1 MNGNGR
7 KMKTVEDFYKEISDS
22 KELQEE
28 LKNASEEMLE
38 AFLKK
43 HDCAASAEDF
53 VNYMKSQK
61 KPQAE
66 GELSDDTAE
75 NVAGGRF
82 LWWPDGS
89 DWDYGVSE
97 HAD

>member
-1 MNGNGR
+1 
-7 KMKTVEDFYKEISDS
+7 MKTVEELFREIGASKDLQ
-22 KELQEE
+22 KELTSIGKGQYAEIG
-28 LKNASEEMLE
+28 

-53 VNYMKSQK
+53 VNYLKSHK
-61 KPQAE
+61 KTQAE